1 MNRHIA
7 CYCVGCSNG
16 KACLVLPEPDAKPKS
31 DRTKAFLASWSR
43 ATFGLGLDTRV
54 GSSDGRPYPQGSV
67 PPMTPYLILWFR
79 LAWEAHPWLVLA
91 AIVALI
97 WWAMGGRRK

>member
-43 ATFGLGLDTRV
+43 ATFGLGLVMAAQVAKAET
-54 GSSDGRPYPQGSV
+54 
-67 PPMTPYLILWFR
+67 
-79 LAWEAHPWLVLA
+79 LAEAHRMA
-91 AIVALI
+91 AECIAWI
-97 WWAMGGRRK
+97 RESDPQMADRIRREAFRR